1 MPFDIDHKDR
11 GENDPEHNRDG
22 LRAVAFAAVTQV
34 DLNAEMNGLCKR
46 CARNMAMTRLITANL
61 ADVEPAKIKAAA
73 EVYRQMLNSL
83 LNHLIES
90 A

>member
-1 MPFDIDHKDR
+1 M
-11 GENDPEHNRDG
+11 
-22 LRAVAFAAVTQV
+22 
-34 DLNAEMNGLCKR
+34 NADMNGLCKR

>member
-11 GENDPEHNRDG
+11 GDGDPEHDRET
-22 LRAVAFAAVTQV
+22 LRGIATAAVAQV
-34 DLNAEMNGLCKR
+34 DLNAEINGVCKK
-46 CARNMAMTRLITANL
+46 CARNMALTRLITANL
-61 ADVEPAKIKAAA
+61 ADVEPAKMKAAA

-83 LNHLIES
+83 LNHLVES